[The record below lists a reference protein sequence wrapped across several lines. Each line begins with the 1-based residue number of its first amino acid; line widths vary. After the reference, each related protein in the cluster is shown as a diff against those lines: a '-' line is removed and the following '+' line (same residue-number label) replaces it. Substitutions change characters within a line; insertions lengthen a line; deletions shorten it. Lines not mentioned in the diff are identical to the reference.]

1 MRKLELNEVQD
12 LIYGIFVEFDRVCR
26 KHGIRYSMEGGTL
39 LGAVKYQNFVPWDD
53 DIDVVMLRGE
63 YEKFLKVA
71 PSELGEQYL
80 LQSYH
85 SAEEFPL
92 NYAKL
97 CYTGAEIRDY
107 AYSHLTRMCHGIFM
121 DIFPI
126 DEVKPEVLRKH
137 CSFVGVFTGARKIK
151 LRVNLGAMPKFK
163 AAIYKGLSLLP
174 MRCLTRCVDRICQK
188 YNGKGTGYRYEVCNS
203 NRKFKP
209 LPASVYDELIE
220 LPFRDGYFYAV
231 KEYDA
236 FLCSRFGDGYM
247 ETLPDEAQR
256 KPSHCSNIYVNE

>member
-1 MRKLELNEVQD
+1 MKKLELQEVQD

-26 KHGIRYSMEGGTL
+26 KHGIMYSMEGGTL

-53 DIDVVMLRGE
+53 DIDVIMLRSE
-63 YEKFLKVA
+63 YEKFLAVA
-71 PSELGEQYL
+71 PAELGEQYF

-85 SAEEFPL
+85 NVDEFPL

-97 CYTGAEIRDY
+97 CYNGATIRDY
-107 AYSHLTRMCHGIFM
+107 EYSHLTKMHHGIFM

-126 DEVKPEVLRKH
+126 DHVKPDSLRKH

-151 LRVNLGAMPKFK
+151 LGVNLGKLPTVKRVV
-163 AAIYKGLSLLP
+163 YKTQSLFP
-174 MRCLTRCVDRICQK
+174 MRTLSRQVDRICKK
-188 YNGKGTGYRYEVCNS
+188 YNKKTTGYRYEVCNS

-209 LPASVYDELIE
+209 LPAEIYDELIE
-220 LPFRDGYFYAV
+220 LPFRDGHFFAV

-236 FLCSRFGDGYM
+236 FLRSRFGDDYM
-247 ETLPDEAQR
+247 ESLPAEEQR
-256 KPSHCSNIYVNE
+256 KPSHCANIYANE